1 MAGIQRAV
9 YFLVQSIVIGLAA
22 AFLIVLVRPELMPV
36 SGGPEAAGV
45 PAPGGYA
52 DAVARSAP
60 AVVNVYTTRLVRD
73 GARPEERRPER
84 FRLDSSLGSA
94 VIIDSE
100 GYLVTN
106 YHVVAGAVQI
116 RVQLADGRVADPVPV
131 GQDLETDLALLKI
144 DLPDLPAVPL
154 GRSDRLR
161 IGDVVLAI
169 GNPYGLSQTVTQG
182 IVSATGRGL
191 LGLTTFENFIQT
203 DAAINTGNSGGALV
217 NTRGELVGINTAVLA
232 QDIATEGISF
242 AIPVNLVRGVVR
254 ELKEHGRVIRGW
266 LGMEPDDLTP
276 AELAALGLE
285 STGGILLERVHENS
299 PASRAG
305 LRRGDVLVAI
315 DGAPIGNTQQ
325 ALLRV
330 AGVKPGTRLAITG
343 IRDGERFETEAVV
356 GERPQFRPAS
366 SSPPP
371 PSAESSR

>member
-1 MAGIQRAV
+1 MAGIRTALG
-9 YFLVQSIVIGLAA
+9 FLLQSVIVGLAA
-22 AFLIVLVRPELMPV
+22 AFVLVLLKPDLLP
-36 SGGPEAAGV
+36 AGRGDAGAS

-52 DAVARSAP
+52 DAVALSAP

-73 GARPEERRPER
+73 TAGDDSRPER

-94 VIIDSE
+94 VIIDPQ
-100 GYLVTN
+100 GYIVTN
-106 YHVVAGAVQI
+106 YHVVAGAVQT
-116 RVQLADGRVADPVPV
+116 RVQLADGRIAAPALV
-131 GQDLETDLALLKI
+131 GQDLETDLALMKI
-144 DLPDLPAVPL
+144 DLPDLPSVPL
-154 GRSDRLR
+154 GRSDQLR

-232 QDIATEGISF
+232 QDVATEGISF

-254 ELKEHGRVIRGW
+254 ELKDHGRVIRGW

-276 AELAALGLE
+276 AELASLGLE
-285 STGGILLERVHENS
+285 AGGGILLQRVHEDS

-305 LRRGDVLVAI
+305 LRRGDVLLAI
-315 DGAPIGNTQQ
+315 DGQPILNTQQ

-330 AGVKPGTRLAITG
+330 AGVAPGTELDITVL
-343 IRDGERFETEAVV
+343 RDGSRFETRAVV
-356 GERPQFRPAS
+356 GERPQFQPA
-366 SSPPP
+366 
-371 PSAESSR
+371 R